1 MTTVFVAGSITIKN
15 LDTLIVERLKK
26 IVNSRFRVVVGDANG
41 VDSSVQ
47 RVLLELGC
55 EQATVFSSSEK
66 PRNNL
71 GSWPVRVVSTSHAA
85 GTRAFFTAKDL
96 KMAEEADYGLMVWD
110 TKSTGTLSNVIELLK
125 RKKCSV
131 VFVNKSKRFFI
142 IKSPEHLDG
151 LIDCMSPASLEKADE
166 KIKLREKISQLKN
179 EQIQLI
185 M

>member
-1 MTTVFVAGSITIKN
+1 M
-15 LDTLIVERLKK
+15 
-26 IVNSRFRVVVGDANG
+26 RVVN
-41 VDSSVQ
+41 
-47 RVLLELGC
+47 
-55 EQATVFSSSEK
+55 
-66 PRNNL
+66 
-71 GSWPVRVVSTSHAA
+71 TSHAA

-131 VFVNKSKRFFI
+131 VFVNKSKGFYYQV
-142 IKSPEHLDG
+142 SEHLDG
-151 LIDCMSPASLEKADE
+151 LIDCMSPAALEKADE

-179 EQIQLI
+179 EQIQMI